1 MVEGYSVTDK
11 GPYEYNPEDDYP
23 DFISKTAE
31 EVSKNPEAKGI
42 VLGYSGEGEAMVANK
57 FKGIRATAYYGNNT
71 QILLLSREHND
82 ANILALGAHFLT
94 EHDAKEAVLLWLH
107 TDFSAAERHIRRVEK
122 VKALEEKK

>member
-1 MVEGYSVTDK
+1 MKLFISSDHAGYQLKNKLVPFLMVEGYSVTDK

-57 FKGIRATAYYGNNT
+57 FKGIRATA
-71 QILLLSREHND
+71 
-82 ANILALGAHFLT
+82 
-94 EHDAKEAVLLWLH
+94 HDGKEAVLLWLH